1 MKKTLDI
8 KKLVLLN
15 MPYILLGL
23 FATNLGEAWR
33 MAQGADA
40 SEKFLSLVAVLPG
53 ALQSF
58 WPSLHPL
65 DLLVGLCCGGCLRL
79 AVYLK
84 SKNAKKYRHGL
95 EYGSARW
102 GTREDIAPYVDPVF
116 QNNVILTKTE
126 SLTMNSRPKN
136 PKTARNKNVL
146 VIGGSGSGKTRFW
159 LKPNLMQMHSSY
171 VVTDPKGTILVE
183 CGKMLQR
190 GAPKLGKDGKPVK
203 DKNGKVIYE
212 PYRIK
217 VLNTINFKKSMHYNP
232 FAYIHSEK
240 DILKLTTTLIANT
253 KGDGKAGDEF
263 WTKAETLLYCALI
276 GYIHYEA
283 PLEEQNFATLIEFL
297 NAMEVRE
304 DDETFQNPV
313 DQMFEALKKKKPNHF
328 AVRQYAKF
336 KLAAGKTLKSI
347 LVSCGARLA
356 PFDIE
361 EVRDIT
367 MYDELSLDTVGD
379 KKTALFL
386 IMSDT
391 DPTFNFLISMIYTQ
405 LFNLLCEKAD
415 DVYGGRLPVHVRCLI
430 DECANIGQIPNL
442 EKLVATIRSRE
453 ISACLVLQAQSQLK
467 AIYKD
472 NADTII
478 GNMDSRIFLGGSEP
492 TTLKELNQ
500 ALGKETIDLY
510 NTSDTRG
517 NSPSYGTNYQK
528 VGHDLASVDELSVLD
543 GGKCILQLRGV
554 RPFKSDKYD
563 LTQHPNYKLTAGAD
577 KKNTFS
583 IEAFLDHRLK
593 LKPGDKYE
601 VVDADHAK

>member
-1 MKKTLDI
+1 MNNKT
-8 KKLVLLN
+8 KKLLILN
-15 MPYILLGL
+15 LPYIIAGL
-23 FATNLGEAWR
+23 VCTNLGEAWR
-33 MAQGADA
+33 MAEGADM
-40 SEKFLSLVAVLPG
+40 SEKLLDFLFALETAFANPLP
-53 ALQSF
+53 SIY
-58 WPSLHPL
+58 PL
-65 DLLVGLCCGGCLRL
+65 DLLVGICCGAGLRL

-84 SKNAKKYRHGL
+84 GKNAKKYRHNE

-102 GTREDIAPYVDPVF
+102 GTQKDIEPFEDPVF
-116 QNNVILTKTE
+116 ENNVILTRSE
-126 SLTMNSRPKN
+126 RLMMGNRPKN
-136 PKTARNKNVL
+136 PANARNKNVL

-159 LKPNLMQMHSSY
+159 LKPNLLQMHSSY
-171 VVTDPKGTILVE
+171 VVTDPKGDIVID
-183 CGKMLQR
+183 CGTALLKH
-190 GAPKLGKDGKPVK
+190 GYS
-203 DKNGKVIYE
+203 I
-212 PYRIK
+212 RIF
-217 VLNTINFKKSMHYNP
+217 NTINFRKSMHYNP
-232 FAYIHSEK
+232 FSYIHSEK

-253 KGDGKAGDEF
+253 KGDGKSGDEF

-328 AVRQYAKF
+328 AVRQYAKY
-336 KLAAGKTLKSI
+336 KLAAGKTAKSI

-472 NADTII
+472 NCDTII

-528 VGHDLASVDELSVLD
+528 VGHDLASVDELAVLD

-577 KKNTFS
+577 KKNTFD

-593 LKPGDKYE
+593 LKPSDEYE
-601 VVDADHAK
+601 VISDEQTK